1 MGTKGYLDETQ
12 QGVLRDLGI
21 KGIPAPGMEFVGIS
35 TMLDILPKVLHKEG
49 LAYHYNLSMYWDE
62 DVKVWRATYDAI
74 GDNLGSES
82 APELIDALYKL
93 AIKTLSNATEV

>member
-12 QGVLRDLGI
+12 QSVLHELGI
-21 KGIPAPGMEFVGIS
+21 KGIPAPQMEFVGIS

-49 LAYHYNLSMYWDE
+49 LAYHYTLEMCWQEDE
-62 DVKVWRATYDAI
+62 NVWRVTYDAI
-74 GDNLGSES
+74 GDNLGSET

-93 AIKTLSNATEV
+93 AIKTLV